1 MLKLLIT
8 LIILLSSLNSY
19 SKILK
24 HVIAPGHVVRIPLAK
39 ACSIAGLTTKQ
50 LLVEVAGDSLDCMGK
65 KFKLSTLCMRKRPE
79 TFPIDFIRVRYDS
92 DLETIYCDFS
102 SQVLFSLE
110 CEKKKFWQCE
120 NPQKRC
126 MALKPK
132 IAHEL
137 TLIRSH
143 AIDQQEKGTKV
154 LYCLFQSSTQKE
166 VEMENDKNF
175 ENFLKSL

>member
-1 MLKLLIT
+1 MLKLLLT
-8 LIILLSSLNSY
+8 FAMLIWSFCSH

-24 HVIAPGHVVRIPLAK
+24 HVIAPGHIIRIPLAK
-39 ACSIAGLTTKQ
+39 ACSIAGLRKKQ
-50 LLVEVAGDSLDCMGK
+50 LLVEVSGNQLDCMGR
-65 KFKLSTLCMRKRPE
+65 KFKLSTLCMQKRPD
-79 TFPIDFIRVRYDS
+79 TFPIDFIRARYDS

-120 NPQKRC
+120 NPKKRC
-126 MALKPK
+126 MAIKPK
-132 IAHEL
+132 IAYEL

-143 AIDQQEKGTKV
+143 TIEQQEKETKI

-166 VEMENDKNF
+166 TEMGSDKNF